1 VISRQEADAA
11 LTGLGAAHD
20 RIAAAM
26 YSLDQHPGLR
36 LLRGGTLTGRTAERW
51 PALQTEVDLVWA
63 HFSALGDLLEQARA
77 VRGRRRLDDPEWTEL
92 TRLLRE
98 PVVALGSDGL
108 PVDGAAATVAS
119 RLTIDDLV
127 QQLDK
132 RVAAVLAQLSDV
144 ETSWTAVATAIAAV
158 SKRIDEVVALA
169 AGVGAPASAESLRAG
184 LAEAERLDLCDPLVA
199 APAGRLSDATRSRV
213 DALGAAADRTRGELT
228 ELTRLREGYPQRRDA
243 LMSLLD
249 ELAAAEQRVAAAQQR
264 AMEKIADP
272 GLGEVPAAAP
282 VLRARVPSLDRLAL
296 DAQWRQLSDDLST
309 MESSAHRGRDRAIEL
324 AAVAEGLL
332 ARRDELRGRLE
343 AYRAKAAAR
352 GLAEHE
358 GLSACFTRAHDL
370 LYTAPCDLRA
380 ATRAVH
386 DYQQTMARAE
396 GGAVDADED

>member
-1 VISRQEADAA
+1 MISRQEADAA

-20 RIAAAM
+20 QIAAAM
-26 YSLDQHPGLR
+26 FALDQHPGLR

-51 PALQTEVDLVWA
+51 PALSPEVDLVWA
-63 HFSALGDLLEQARA
+63 HFAALGDILEQARA

-108 PVDGAAATVAS
+108 PVDGAATAVTS
-119 RLTIDDLV
+119 RLTIADLV
-127 QQLDK
+127 QQLNK
-132 RVAAVLAQLSDV
+132 RVADLLAQLSEVD
-144 ETSWTAVATAIAAV
+144 TSWTAVATAIAAV

-169 AGVGAPASAESLRAG
+169 AEVGAAASVESLRAG
-184 LAEAERLDLCDPLVA
+184 LAEAERLDLGDPLDA
-199 APAGRLSDATRSRV
+199 APAGRLRDATRSRLE
-213 DALGAAADRTRGELT
+213 ALGAAADRTRRDLT
-228 ELTRLREGYPQRRDA
+228 ELIRLREGWPQRRVA
-243 LMSLLD
+243 LLSLLD
-249 ELAAAEQRVAAAQQR
+249 ELAAAEQGVAAAQQR
-264 AMEKIADP
+264 ATEKIEQP

-282 VLRARVPSLDRLAL
+282 VLRARVPALDQLAL
-296 DAQWRQLSDDLST
+296 DAQWGQLYADLST
-309 MESSAHRGRDRAIEL
+309 VESSATRGRDRAIEL
-324 AAVAEGLL
+324 TAVADGLL

-370 LYTAPCDLRA
+370 LYVAPCDLRA

-386 DYQQTMARAE
+386 EYQQILASVE
-396 GGAVDADED
+396 GSAVDADED